1 MTERITAWQCI
12 GCGRI
17 EGPQPCVGICQDRKR
32 EFVSASDHDAALA
45 QLEAAC
51 ARAEA
56 LAAVVRQIAYTTPRA
71 GEYQRTWRALQE
83 RARAVLDPQ
92 GNR

>member
-32 EFVSASDHDAALA
+32 EFVYASDHDAVLA
-45 QLEAAC
+45 ELEAAR
-51 ARAEA
+51 ARTEA
-56 LAAVVRQIAYTTPRA
+56 LAAVLRQIAYTTPRQ
-71 GEYQRTWRALQE
+71 GECERTWRALQG
-83 RARAVLDPQ
+83 RARAALEPH